1 MKASKNMVRPAAA
14 LCAMVVAGVCSV
26 QAAIN
31 CVYDRANAS
40 LSFVHTGTGG
50 ETFGATTLWG
60 TCKITGPD
68 GSSMT
73 TNDFDVLAKTVYFA
87 EASTGQM
94 HTWFNGSHSLF
105 TFCADGAELR
115 FTNGTFNVR
124 ASVIESIV
132 SGARDYT
139 YYVGPK
145 ATLCFPSSIGDNNSS
160 GNACARTKITLDG
173 GTILDTRAPSQQL
186 SKETL
191 DSTAARTFENEGALI
206 EMLRMNGEIHAVST
220 TQPSLIRAARLY
232 CYQYRQAESCLFT
245 VDAEA
250 VLRVDAFLT
259 DALRTTQTTN
269 LVAGG
274 FIKRGA
280 GTLELLRGGKLGG
293 SIVVEAGTLRIG
305 PGVRLDVAD
314 LYVREGARIVLADG
328 AELIG
333 RKHVYVEPA
342 ELAEAAIRL
351 DATVLAGVDK
361 AKTGHTTDSIR
372 NVGTAGGKFRNV
384 NVNNC
389 FNLDDDLFGD
399 RQPAYMANNASAV
412 YLLSGF
418 TNDTNELTA
427 YAVLS
432 HAENAAW
439 TGVCHFFDYDAAMAA
454 SGNPR
459 AASAANFHV
468 VMNASKQEY
477 INTWDTS
484 TTARRFNPG
493 SEFSQPYL
501 MTALVYPTTEGNKLN
516 VVYESRYT
524 NGTSRTMPAAVSVN
538 AATNSA
544 VAYREK
550 LNHTMLAVGNRLT
563 SVVSPRSA
571 TNINDG
577 KKNFGEFIA
586 FFRHLSD
593 TEQNR
598 VREYLLWKWF
608 DVKPEDGTLP
618 LRIEVEDGARATAV
632 LNGIDVVEK
641 TGTGTLALPGVST
654 VAAEKLDVQ
663 AGGVEFAP
671 SVIGRKAALWIDAA
685 DPNAVATDAD
695 GNVVEIRNKGTCG
708 GVFASRNAA
717 TSKVRKEI
725 LRGTAQPMLEWPAG
739 AGEGCVFDNMAYTFD
754 GDATNGMHTVFAVVA
769 RGDANGDIGERNW
782 RCAFS
787 LGPAPSEITAAEP
800 RQILRIAATEQGMAN
815 KPYSLTLG
823 GSATAQLATFTPD
836 GWDEAARRGP
846 ALVRLETGMTGE
858 GLAALECAAENGSHK
873 MTRLYSSSRIL
884 PQDRR
889 FGMARLGS
897 RIYGNLAVDHVWYGA
912 VGEIL
917 VFNCELTFDEKA
929 AVTDYLRAR
938 WFTGE
943 ASAAPSIL
951 AGETLSAGEPKDLSM
966 AAGAK
971 LVYSG
976 STGAV
981 ADFRTAAGALVE
993 IVAEPTGSEAT
1004 VLTYVTGDL
1013 QGMSLAT
1020 PGSWRLRKTATGLD
1034 LIKSG
1039 TLLIIR

>member
-1 MKASKNMVRPAAA
+1 MAA
-14 LCAMVVAGVCSV
+14 AGVCSV

-31 CVYDRANAS
+31 CVYDRENAS

-50 ETFGATTLWG
+50 ETFGATTLWK
-60 TCKITGPD
+60 TCGITGPD

-73 TNDFDVLAKTVYFA
+73 TNDFDILAKTVYFA
-87 EASTGQM
+87 EASTGHM
-94 HTWFNGSHSLF
+94 NTWFNGSHALF

-124 ASVIESIV
+124 SSASESIV
-132 SGARDYT
+132 SGARNYT

-173 GTILDTRAPSQQL
+173 GTILDTRAPSQRL
-186 SKETL
+186 DVETQ
-191 DSTAARTFENEGALI
+191 DSTNSRTFETEGAVI
-206 EMLRMNGEIHAVST
+206 EMLRMNGEIHAIST

-259 DALRTTQTTN
+259 DALKTTQTTN
-269 LVAGG
+269 QIAGG

-280 GTLELLRGGKLGG
+280 GTLELLRGGKLSG
-293 SIVVEAGTLRIG
+293 SIIVEAGTLRVG

-333 RKHVYVEPA
+333 RKHVYVEPS
-342 ELAEAAIRL
+342 ELGDAAIRL

-361 AKTGHTTDSIR
+361 AKSGHATDAIR
-372 NVGTAGGKFRNV
+372 NIGTAGGTFRNV
-384 NVNNC
+384 NVNYC

-399 RQPAYMANNASAV
+399 RQPAYMANNVSAV

-418 TNDTNELTA
+418 TNDTNELTT

-432 HAENAAW
+432 HAENVSW
-439 TGVCHFFDYDAAMAA
+439 TGLFHFFNYDAAMAIGGKVRDP
-454 SGNPR
+454 STG
-459 AASAANFHV
+459 NFHV

-550 LNHTMLAVGNRLT
+550 LNHTMLAVGNRLDT
-563 SVVSPRSA
+563 VASRNSA
-571 TNINDG
+571 VNVNAG
-577 KKNFGEFIA
+577 RKNFGEFIA

-593 TEQNR
+593 AEQKR

-608 DVKPEDGTLP
+608 EVKPEDGTLP

-641 TGTGTLALPGVST
+641 VGTGTLALPGVAT
-654 VAAEKLDVQ
+654 VAEEKLDVQ

-685 DPNAVATDAD
+685 DPDAVVTDAD

-708 GVFASRNAA
+708 GAFTSRNAA
-717 TSKVRKEI
+717 TAKVRK
-725 LRGTAQPMLEWPAG
+725 GTLSSAVPPMLEWPSD
-739 AGEGCVFDNMAYTFD
+739 AGEGCVFDNTTYAFD
-754 GDATNGMHTVFAVVA
+754 GDATNGMHTVFAILR
-769 RGDANGDIGERNW
+769 RGDADGDIGDKTW

-787 LGPAPSEITAAEP
+787 LGPDPSDVDDNEP
-800 RQILRIAATEQGMAN
+800 RQILRIVATDQDMTN

-823 GSATAQLATFTPD
+823 DGSHTAQLATFTPD

-858 GLAALECAAENGSHK
+858 GLAALECAVENGSHK
-873 MTRLYSSSRIL
+873 MTRLYSSSSIL

-912 VGEIL
+912 IGEIL
-917 VFNCELTFDEKA
+917 VFNGELTFEEKA

-938 WFTGE
+938 WFTGG
-943 ASAAPSIL
+943 ATTAPAVMS
-951 AGETLSAGEPKDLSM
+951 GETLSAGEPKDLAL
-966 AAGAK
+966 AADAK

-976 STGAV
+976 TAGAV
-981 ADFRTAAGALVE
+981 ADFRTASGATVE

-1013 QGMSLAT
+1013 QGLSLST

-1039 TLLIIR
+1039 TLLILR